1 MNKKTLLG
9 LSAIFLLLI
18 GALVYPVSNGQ
29 SSALDN
35 HGAAALRA
43 DGDPMPPPTPYPKPP
58 QQS

>member
-18 GALVYPVSNGQ
+18 GTLAYPVSTGQ
-29 SSALDN
+29 SSLFDN

-43 DGDPMPPPTPYPKPP
+43 DGDPMPPPPPYPKPP
-58 QQS
+58 QQG